1 MAGAPMSDAPSEAGR
16 MVSMARELVA
26 HEVLVVDSDPSV
38 GSGVIQLLAPD
49 GLHVTSVGDPQK
61 AVELLGT
68 KFFGC
73 VVVDLDTPGP
83 NEGVEVVRRVHE
95 VSPSSLVIV
104 LSARKSFDAAV
115 LAFRAGAHDVVV
127 KAPDQVDYLKRRIL
141 EGVGEAARR
150 GQRSG
155 LFAQLR
161 EALDDFVK
169 RFMETERRA
178 QDLED
183 KLAGRD
189 ESRIDT
195 GGDIRVLVVDS
206 DTRLFDA
213 LCKPGLAPPGF
224 QFVDSQSG
232 GEAIDKVTSSSF
244 HLAIVGP
251 MLPDLPGSMVVKAL
265 RTQAPEL
272 LVMTYE
278 PRGRVQL
285 IESTRT
291 HTLVEQF
298 TQASQL
304 TERLGELADAHRA
317 KARERRYL
325 QAFRERHYNLLR
337 RMAELKKKLSD

>member
-1 MAGAPMSDAPSEAGR
+1 MSEANESR
-16 MVSMARELVA
+16 LVSGVRELVA
-26 HEVLVVDSDPSV
+26 HEVLVIDADPKV
-38 GSGVIQLLAPD
+38 GSGVVQLLAPD
-49 GLHVTSVGDPQK
+49 GLHVTSMADPQA

-73 VVVDLDTPGP
+73 VVLDLDTPGP
-83 NEGVEVVRRVHE
+83 NEGVDVVRRVHE
-95 VSPSSLVIV
+95 VSPTSLVIV
-104 LSARKSFDAAV
+104 LCSRKSFDSAV

-141 EGVGEAARR
+141 EGVGDAEKR
-150 GQRSG
+150 GQRET

-161 EALDDFVK
+161 ESLDDFLK
-169 RFMETERRA
+169 KFMEAERRA

-189 ESRIDT
+189 ASRIDT
-195 GGDIRVLVVDS
+195 GGDMRVLIVDADS
-206 DTRLFDA
+206 RLYDA
-213 LCKPGLAPPGF
+213 LSKPGTSPPGF
-224 QFVDSQSG
+224 IFVDAQSG
-232 GEAIDKVTSSSF
+232 GEALDKVTSSSF

-251 MLPDLPGSMVVKAL
+251 MLPDLPGTMVVKAL
-265 RTQAPEL
+265 KTQAPEL

-285 IESTRT
+285 IETTRSINI
-291 HTLVEQF
+291 VDEF

-304 TERLGELADAHRA
+304 TGRLTELAEAHRV

-325 QAFRERHYNLLR
+325 QAFRERHYNLIR
-337 RMAELKKKLSD
+337 RLAELKKKLVE